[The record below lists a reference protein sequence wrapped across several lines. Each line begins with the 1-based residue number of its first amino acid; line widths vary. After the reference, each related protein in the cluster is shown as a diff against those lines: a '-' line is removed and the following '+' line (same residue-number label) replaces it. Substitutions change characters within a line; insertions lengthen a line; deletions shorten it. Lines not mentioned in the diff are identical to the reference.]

1 MKQPWK
7 IDVPVL
13 LIFFARPDVFE
24 KVFESVREAK
34 PSTLLLWQDGPRA
47 GRADDVENIEKCR
60 KIAENIDWECTV
72 YRKYNEKNYGCDPST
87 FYSHKWAFSLVD
99 KCIIMEDD
107 RIPSQSFYP
116 YCKYL
121 LDKYEHDERINHI
134 CGTNLLGVY
143 EDCPDDYFFAPCGST
158 TWATWKRVADSWDE
172 EYLHLEDRYHWDCLK
187 RQYGKDYYNLWY
199 HTAIRH
205 KNSGV
210 PYWETVL
217 GTSALLHSRLAI
229 IPKKNMITDI
239 GTTQNATHANSHIE
253 CLPKRQRAMFDM
265 ERQEV
270 ALPLRDPKHVVVD
283 MNYMDKLSRINGIG
297 HPFLRFRFKITYYA
311 KCIFHGKIGLIGK
324 SIKRKLTKKKRGVQL

>member
-1 MKQPWK
+1 MKKPWK

-24 KVFESVREAK
+24 KVFESVREAR
-34 PSTLLLWQDGPRA
+34 PSTLLLWQDGPRE
-47 GRADDVENIEKCR
+47 GRPDDLENIARCR
-60 KIAENIDWECTV
+60 EIVENIDWECTV

-107 RIPSQSFYP
+107 RVPSQSFYP

-121 LDKYEHDERINHI
+121 LDKYEHDERVNHI

-143 EDCPDDYFFAPCGST
+143 EDCPEDYFFAPCGST

-172 EYLHLEDRYHWDCLK
+172 EYLYLDDTYRWNCLK
-187 RQYGKDYYNLWY
+187 RLYGKDLYNTWY
-199 HTAIRH
+199 ETACWH
-205 KNSGV
+205 KSTGV

-217 GTSALLHSRLAI
+217 GMDALLHSRLAI

-239 GTTQNATHANSHIE
+239 GTTENATHTHSHAE
-253 CLPKRQRAMFDM
+253 CLPGVHQAMFDM
-265 ERQEV
+265 PRHEV
-270 ALPLRDPKHVVVD
+270 ELPLKDPKHIVVD

-297 HPFLRFRFKITYYA
+297 HPGLRLWWKIVYFA
-311 KCIFHGKIGLIGK
+311 KCLRYGKFNLIFASVMRKF
-324 SIKRKLTKKKRGVQL
+324 KR